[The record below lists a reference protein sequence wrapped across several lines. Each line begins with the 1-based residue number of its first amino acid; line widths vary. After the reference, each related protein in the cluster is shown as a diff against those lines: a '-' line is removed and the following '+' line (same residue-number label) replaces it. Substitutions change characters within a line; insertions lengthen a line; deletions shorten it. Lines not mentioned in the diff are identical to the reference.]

1 MGKKRELSW
10 INAGIAFA
18 MLFASGSAM
27 AGTPANIL
35 VVGQSTTDVQTID
48 PAFTFGHADIEIANN
63 IYDRLIVA
71 DPNDPSRIVPKIAER
86 WEFSPDRSKLT
97 FFLRDG
103 LKFHSGNP
111 LTADDVV
118 YSLQRVVMMDS
129 YITVFTQRF
138 GWTKENIGKAVRAVD
153 PLTVEI
159 DLYAKLA
166 PPLVLANVSTIVGTV
181 VDKKLVMEH
190 EQNGD
195 WGSEWLKTNGAGSGP
210 FSLGKLAAAAE
221 GIILKANKEYAF
233 GAPPMDSIVIRN
245 IPESSVQRLLLEK
258 GDIDIAR
265 NLTRDQLD
273 ALQKSETAKVQRDE
287 KWEMIWIATNR
298 KHPILGNQKVVEAM
312 RYLVDYQ
319 GMADTFLRDDMV
331 VKQTFWPG
339 EGSIESIYALDV
351 EKAKALLK
359 EAGYENGFS
368 FKLEVQSQSYWPEVG
383 QSIKASMANAG
394 IDVQISALPYN
405 VQMGNMRSRDYD
417 ATIGSFTAEY
427 TDPDTFSPFFWNPDD
442 RDEANQ
448 TQSMAWRAHWDI
460 PELSRKGEEARAES
474 DPQKRAALYAEL
486 QRAVQQESPFI
497 FMFRRNYSTGISQRV
512 HGFKP
517 IPIWGGV
524 FYDGVRKE

>member
-1 MGKKRELSW
+1 MGKRRKLSPAA
-10 INAGIAFA
+10 AGMAFA
-18 MLFASGSAM
+18 MLFAGGAM
-27 AGTPANIL
+27 ANTPANML
-35 VVGQSTTDVQTID
+35 VVGQSTSDVQTVD

-86 WEFSPDRSKLT
+86 WEFSPDGSKLT

-111 LTADDVV
+111 LTAEDVV

-138 GWTKENIGKAVRAVD
+138 GWTKENIGDAVRAVD
-153 PLTVEI
+153 PLTVEV
-159 DLYAKLA
+159 DLHAKLA
-166 PPLVLANVSTIVGTV
+166 PSLVLANFSTIVSTV

-195 WGSEWLKTNGAGSGP
+195 WGREWLKSNGAGSGP
-210 FSLGKLAAAAE
+210 FSISRLAAAAE
-221 GIILKANKEYAF
+221 GIILKANKDYTL
-233 GAPPMDSIVIRN
+233 GAPALDSIVIRN

-273 ALQKSETAKVQRDE
+273 AVGKGEAAKVQRDE

-298 KHPILGNQKVVEAM
+298 KHPILGNPKVVEAM

-319 GMADTFLRDDMV
+319 GMADSFLRDDMV

-339 EGSIESIYALDV
+339 EGSIDNLYALDV
-351 EKAKALLK
+351 EKARALLK
-359 EAGYENGFS
+359 EAGYENGFG
-368 FKLEVQSQSYWPEVG
+368 FKLEVQSQSPWPEVG
-383 QSIKASMANAG
+383 QSIKATMADAG
-394 IDVQISALPYN
+394 IDVQISALPFN
-405 VQMGNMRSRDYD
+405 VQMGNMRSRNYD

-427 TDPDTFSPFFWNPDD
+427 TDPDTFSPFFWNPDN

-448 TQSMAWRAHWDI
+448 TESMAWRAYWDM
-460 PELSRKGEEARAES
+460 PELTRMGVDARAES
-474 DPQKRAALYAEL
+474 DPQQRATLYAEL

-497 FMFRRNYSTGISQRV
+497 FMFRRNYATGIARNVQ
-512 HGFKP
+512 GFKP

-524 FYDGVRKE
+524 FYDGVHKE